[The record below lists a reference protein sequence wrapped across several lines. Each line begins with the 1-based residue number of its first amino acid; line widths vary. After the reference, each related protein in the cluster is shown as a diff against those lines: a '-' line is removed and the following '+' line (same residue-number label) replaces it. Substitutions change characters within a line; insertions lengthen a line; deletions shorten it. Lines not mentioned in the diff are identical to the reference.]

1 MQEVASK
8 GERVLA
14 LALQPLDPAVWP
26 TNTSRDAFKVTG
38 PDHHQQPTMPWP
50 AWLLSLLGVRLLSRI
65 AASHDGWMWC
75 QEREESL
82 PRAGYTFIGL
92 VSLVDPPKPVGR
104 EREGRAAG
112 REGGTGYM
120 MAADSLLLL
129 LVGDVIQGVADA
141 VLRCKEAGVKVR
153 EGAQGSSTRHRAGG
167 QVGCVLVGL
176 G

>member
-1 MQEVASK
+1 MVCCLPGCWLLQEVASK

-38 PDHHQQPTMPWP
+38 PDHNQRPPMPWP

-65 AASHDGWMWC
+65 AASHDGWVWC

-104 EREGRAAG
+104 EGGASCWQGGGHRLYDGR
-112 REGGTGYM
+112 
-120 MAADSLLLL
+120 
-129 LVGDVIQGVADA
+129 
-141 VLRCKEAGVKVR
+141 
-153 EGAQGSSTRHRAGG
+153 
-167 QVGCVLVGL
+167 
-176 G
+176 